1 MAQGRG
7 AVGRVDGDLTVLAP
21 QLGDEWREPRKLLGD
36 ELRILLGAR
45 EVRHCP
51 SQRKPRRLIGH
62 QQRNPQRLL
71 EIAGAEPADLR
82 VMVEARRLYIVGRR
96 YDRERDLRGSVLLKE
111 IAYGDFA
118 KKVHLPVPVA
128 YDEATA
134 SYRDGI
140 LTIRLPVSERAALPQ
155 HRTEIRMTVRRVP
168 A

>member
-1 MAQGRG
+1 MTDDFFAEFDAMFAELARRSRPGQFEPN
-7 AVGRVDGDLTVLAP
+7 ADLYLSVDGSTMLVDV
-21 QLGDEWREPRKLLGD
+21 
-36 ELRILLGAR
+36 
-45 EVRHCP
+45 
-51 SQRKPRRLIGH
+51 
-62 QQRNPQRLL
+62 